1 MHLRVSAENKEAALE
16 MDYGDMT
23 RFWLHGE
30 EQS

>member
-1 MHLRVSAENKEAALE
+1 MDLCVSTENKEAALE
-16 MDYGDMT
+16 MDYGCST